1 MIDSIPIQV
10 TTGSS
15 VTLGDSSGGITQAT
29 EGLNFMSALNLAMSS
44 VSALQVEPPM
54 EALEQNLPERP
65 KADSAEYFAA
75 MPSAEAMLFQ
85 AMLVPTAGLESSEMT
100 VREPTSVAT
109 VSEIQSDGKP
119 MPQVVWQTR
128 GFSSSADVSGPDSEL
143 LLDAFLGP
151 GASDGG
157 ELPVAEAKTPSA
169 SHSIRATADQ
179 ITADLSASVI
189 SGAES
194 QAPTTLR
201 NRELG
206 RHSDQANDVGL
217 QLEVVDANAN
227 KDQPVRAA
235 DAGDNAELLR
245 SFVKEIALKVEHA
258 EQSESSVVTDS
269 SSKADSTTDSS
280 PTIAAQHFGQA
291 LEAEQPD
298 GLQIERK
305 QMADVPLHRQVIEQ
319 VVKEVRLHR
328 LPERSDL
335 VVRLNPPE
343 LGTLRVRITQDA
355 NGVYSQ
361 IQASNEQVKN
371 LLQAHLP
378 MLTSAL
384 ADAGLRIDS
393 VSVTS
398 DAAFNTFL
406 QSPAH
411 ENGRQEW
418 QGHKNRSA
426 YHGVIGIQS
435 TGDLTSGVSADLSAY
450 DWLV

>member
-10 TTGSS
+10 TIGSS
-15 VTLGDSSGGITQAT
+15 VALGDSSGVTVQAT

-75 MPSAEAMLFQ
+75 MPLAGAMLFQ
-85 AMLVPTAGLESSEMT
+85 AMFVPTAGLESSEMT
-100 VREPTSVAT
+100 VREPASAAT

-179 ITADLSASVI
+179 ITADLSAPVLSE
-189 SGAES
+189 AES
-194 QAPTTLR
+194 QTPTTLR
-201 NRELG
+201 DRELG
-206 RHSDQANDVGL
+206 RHSDQTNDAGL
-217 QLEVVDANAN
+217 RLEVVDANAN
-227 KDQPVRAA
+227 KDQPVR

-269 SSKADSTTDSS
+269 SSKADSAVDSS
-280 PTIAAQHFGQA
+280 PTITAPHFGQA
-291 LEAEQPD
+291 LEAEHSD

-343 LGTLRVRITQDA
+343 LGTLRVHITQDA

-361 IQASNEQVKN
+361 IQANNEQVKN

-418 QGHKNRSA
+418 QGQRNRSA